1 MSQIIHAIYEKGV
14 LKPLESLNLR
24 EYARVRIQI
33 SMVEDFQQQ
42 VEHLDKDRAEKILM
56 LARSSCEGLSEEELS
71 IMENTKIDE
80 THFFS
85 SLGESK

>member
-42 VEHLDKDRAEKILM
+42 VEHPDKDRAEEILM

-71 IMENTKIDE
+71 IMESTKIDE
-80 THFFS
+80 TNFFS